1 MKALT
6 PLWLLGLLFYVAT
19 PLSAQKH
26 LITLEDETIEVT
38 DFNYSVKRVIDA
50 RPDTTNIGFITKGN
64 LDTRFFV
71 DLEGGFVQNFGDLLN
86 RSFNSLNEKTPLV
99 VRVNRFFVYN
109 LNGEQGN
116 FNFAEINL
124 DFYVRKDGVWYRE
137 FQAGNYE
144 VSHDNNTSKRYESLL
159 THVVAS
165 CFEEFKARMIGN
177 LGYHQRV
184 DEDEMNHV
192 SPDGQ
197 FSKMVSMT
205 YRQRGIYHTYNDF
218 RDNITD
224 IGTPYL
230 TSEVRGSKSDK
241 SFLKLEGVKKRKIE
255 DIWGIYQDGTAYINI
270 FGVFAPFDIT
280 DSSLYIPSMP
290 HPKTSGETAVWIGI
304 GGLAFGAIGG
314 VAVAVISTDG
324 KDSPMDPKQ
333 PYKVDPATG
342 MAVPVDKPDYK
353 SKGSEIIFYTEKI
366 KPEGQKIE
374 VFIDGNYRCTLTSA
388 SYAKIDGLISGKE
401 IEICIRSQGEE
412 YCESLMLDQAS
423 AFYVETELKKN
434 GKMNLFPKKSES
446 SISYIDHLIE
456 KGKLKEIKPVEK

>member
-6 PLWLLGLLFYVAT
+6 HLWLLGLLFYLAT

-26 LITLEDETIEVT
+26 LITLEDETIEIPS
-38 DFNYSVKRVIDA
+38 FNFSVVQLIDA

-116 FNFAEINL
+116 FNLAEINL
-124 DFYVRKDGVWYRE
+124 DFYVRKEGIWYHE

-144 VSHDNNTSKRYESLL
+144 VTHQNNTSKKYESLL
-159 THVVAS
+159 THVVAT

-184 DEDEMNHV
+184 DDDEMNHV

-230 TSEVRGSKSDK
+230 TSDVRGSKSDK
-241 SFLKLEGVKKRKIE
+241 SFLVLEGVKKRKIE

-270 FGVFAPFDIT
+270 SGVFAPVDIT
-280 DSSLYIPSMP
+280 DSSLHIPSMP
-290 HPKTSGETAVWIGI
+290 APGMSGGVVVWASV
-304 GGLAFGAIGG
+304 GGMALGAMGG
-314 VAVAVISTDG
+314 VAVAVLMTDANG
-324 KDSPMDPKQ
+324 SPIDPKQ
-333 PYKVDPATG
+333 PHEIDPATG

-353 SKGSEIIFYTEKI
+353 SKGSEIVFYTEKI
-366 KPEGQKIE
+366 KPEDQKIE

-388 SYAKIDGLISGKE
+388 SYAKIEGLISGKE

-423 AFYVETELKKN
+423 AFYIETEIKKN

-446 SISYIDHLIE
+446 SISFIDHRIE
-456 KGKLKEIKPVEK
+456 KGKLKEIKPVEN